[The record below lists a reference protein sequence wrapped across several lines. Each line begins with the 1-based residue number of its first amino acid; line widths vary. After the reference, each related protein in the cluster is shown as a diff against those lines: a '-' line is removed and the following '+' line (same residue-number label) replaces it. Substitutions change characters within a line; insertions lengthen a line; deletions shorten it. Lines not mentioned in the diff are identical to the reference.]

1 MNKTIYIPHASK
13 FVDNIVRNDHELRP
27 HLNYV
32 HTWSCDTGSFQVN
45 ALARNVVEEL
55 PALLTSLE
63 ADPAVKVVVFAS
75 GL

>member
-1 MNKTIYIPHASK
+1 
-13 FVDNIVRNDHELRP
+13 
-27 HLNYV
+27 
-32 HTWSCDTGSFQVN
+32 VN